1 MSDETQSMF
10 DSYVSGLE
18 NLYQINLINREELI
32 RLRDSGT
39 NVSDALKKQVVSE
52 ERLRKAIDDVATLYA
67 KVLNDE

>member
-1 MSDETQSMF
+1 MSDETQRMF

-18 NLYQINLINREELI
+18 NLYQINLINRKELI